1 VYDFT
6 DNECA
11 VSLVACNFHGNE
23 GSFIIV
29 GTAKNQVL
37 QYVLYHVWLE
47 STLPQTFPA
56 TKLLSLVVFSD
67 AIFLPFCVI
76 DRASATA
83 ARSMSSGR
91 STMAGHWISCTRYGA
106 AKPITLD

>member
-1 VYDFT
+1 MGMFAVGVVQMEGFWLSACLLISNFFYHQNETADVYDFT

-37 QYVLYHVWLE
+37 QYVPL
-47 STLPQTFPA
+47 
-56 TKLLSLVVFSD
+56 
-67 AIFLPFCVI
+67 
-76 DRASATA
+76 
-83 ARSMSSGR
+83 
-91 STMAGHWISCTRYGA
+91 GA
-106 AKPITLD
+106 